1 MWGFCLAGCRNHF
14 RDFSFYVLAHSKSR
28 ERFFVRMLVI
38 NRGYSGAAKIRISRR
53 ADRHYRA
60 GGVHRRVCG
69 SQIHTPLYQR
79 GLTVDFSSILFVS
92 IVVGRVSWC
101 SWPPED
107 LQGIAV
113 LVGFLIFTGAWYM
126 IVRFDP
132 SLK

>member
-1 MWGFCLAGCRNHF
+1 VDITAPPKFAFPAALTVTIG
-14 RDFSFYVLAHSKSR
+14 
-28 ERFFVRMLVI
+28 LVACI
-38 NRGYSGAAKIRISRR
+38 VAFAARKFTLLFIS
-53 ADRHYRA
+53 A
-60 GGVHRRVCG
+60 
-69 SQIHTPLYQR
+69 

-92 IVVGRVSWC
+92 IVAGRVSWC